1 MNRVKVF
8 FLSLCITLGVLFAL
22 CGFSLVQCFVFS
34 SGAQDE
40 AGSRF
45 MEIAYLFLHL
55 IMVAIILYLAIR
67 AFIKGPSIIHLMSLD
82 VNQVR
87 LTKSTIIS
95 SIVAALFLFMGI
107 YSTLFISGLKLPV
120 LDLFSLGLA
129 HDLMNAG
136 FLFGSVA
143 LTCFIFPF
151 VHKKEIKTQAE

>member
-1 MNRVKVF
+1 MNKEKTL
-8 FLSLCITLGVLFAL
+8 FLVLSIILIGLFAL

-34 SGAQDE
+34 SGGQDE

-95 SIVAALFLFMGI
+95 AIIAALFLFMGI
-107 YSTLFISGLKLPV
+107 YSTLFVLGLKLPV
-120 LDLFSLGLA
+120 LDLFSIGLA

-136 FLFGSVA
+136 YLVGILALAFLIYPSV
-143 LTCFIFPF
+143 
-151 VHKKEIKTQAE
+151 HIKIE